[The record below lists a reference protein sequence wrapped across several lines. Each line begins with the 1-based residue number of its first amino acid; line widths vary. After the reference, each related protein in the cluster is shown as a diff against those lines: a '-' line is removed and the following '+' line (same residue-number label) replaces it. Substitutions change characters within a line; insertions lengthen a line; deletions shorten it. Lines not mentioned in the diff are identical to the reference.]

1 MEKTSVRWRA
11 LLILVVAL
19 FVALV
24 PGSAQAKS
32 YHFSRVLIDATVLPD
47 GSLQIV
53 DHRTY
58 DFSGDFH
65 GADYTIQWPSDKIES
80 FKVEENGKDF
90 HVDSNPFV
98 SPFHAVWFYNAADEQ
113 RTFTISYR
121 ADCAV
126 DVFSDT
132 AHLFWQFVGTGW
144 TVPSDFVKV
153 TVHLPGVAEK
163 PPPRPSSCSGGATG
177 LPGIPGG
184 SSSSSIQDQIDAA
197 IAKAYEQAGL
207 KPPKDVLGAVHDV
220 GGGNEPA
227 KFKTRPL
234 KPGEVRAWGHGPF
247 NGNVSIPSP
256 NTVVYTVRNLEPGV
270 FVEGSI
276 VFPPDAV
283 PLAPQQKV
291 DRLQGIIAHER
302 ELAAEANSRRHLH
315 DVEANAT
322 RVLFVLVPLLML
334 FLVGISRLRDRE
346 PSVPR
351 ILREPPEPPETMH
364 PVDLAAIWGSYSGR
378 RPAADAY
385 RAEILYLA
393 QTGVIE
399 LAPVGLVSDPED
411 LTIKRKK
418 DPTAEGDV
426 DFVDFLFSG
435 DGSEPVSLKE
445 LQATGKRKSKLR
457 HWWSDMGHRTET
469 VSAAIRNGQH
479 RWESFSVGVIAVATI
494 AWAIYAG
501 AGIVGPFAYWL
512 IPFAIVGWVA
522 SAIAIRSRLKP
533 ELRERMARWRAFRRF
548 LEKFSSLPDAPAM
561 AVIIWERYL
570 VYATALGVAKTV
582 EKQVKALVPPEE
594 LPPPFPGAPPGMGGY
609 QWNAV
614 FISSIHTHESSTTA
628 AALGISSS
636 TSHGG
641 GSWSSGGG
649 FGGGFSGGGGGGGG
663 GTGGGAW

>member
-1 MEKTSVRWRA
+1 MSKTSARMRA
-11 LLILVVAL
+11 LLILSIAL
-19 FVALV
+19 PVALV

-65 GADYTIQWPSDKIES
+65 GADYTIQWPSDKIEN
-80 FKVEENGKDF
+80 FKAEENGKDF

-126 DVFSDT
+126 DLFSDT
-132 AHLFWQFVGTGW
+132 AHLLWQFVGTGW

-163 PPPRPSSCSGGATG
+163 PPPRPSSCSGAGTG

-197 IAKAYEQAGL
+197 IAKAYQQAGL
-207 KPPKDVLGAVHDV
+207 KPPKDVLGAVHDA

-227 KFKTRPL
+227 KLKTRPL

-276 VFPPDAV
+276 VFPPDVV

-291 DRLQGIIAHER
+291 DRLQEIIAHER
-302 ELAAEANSRRHLH
+302 ELASEANARRHLH

-334 FLVGISRLRDRE
+334 LLVGISRLRDRE
-346 PSVPR
+346 PNVPR
-351 ILREPPEPPETMH
+351 ILREPPEPPEVMH
-364 PVDLAAIWGSYSGR
+364 PVDLAAIWGSMAGR

-418 DPTAEGDV
+418 DPTAEGDL

-445 LQATGKRKSKLR
+445 LQATGKRKNKLR

-512 IPFAIVGWVA
+512 IPLAIVGWVA

-628 AALGISSS
+628 AALGISTS

>member
-1 MEKTSVRWRA
+1 MRA
-11 LLILVVAL
+11 LLILLVAL
-19 FVALV
+19 PVALV

-65 GADYTIQWPSDKIES
+65 GADYTIQWPSDKIEN
-80 FKVEENGKDF
+80 FKVEENAKEF

-126 DVFSDT
+126 DAFSDT
-132 AHLFWQFVGTGW
+132 AHLLWQFVGTGW
-144 TVPSDFVKV
+144 TVPTDFVKV

-163 PPPRPSSCSGGATG
+163 PSPRPSSCAGGGTG
-177 LPGIPGG
+177 SPGIPGG
-184 SSSSSIQDQIDAA
+184 SSTSSLQDQIDAA
-197 IAKAYEQAGL
+197 IVKAYQQAGL
-207 KPPKDVLGAVHDV
+207 KPPKDVLGAGHDV
-220 GGGNEPA
+220 GGGNEA
-227 KFKTRPL
+227 SKLKTRPL

-247 NGNVSIPSP
+247 NGNVSIPNP
-256 NTVVYTVRNLEPGV
+256 NTVVYSVRTLEPGV

-276 VFPPDAV
+276 IFPPESV

-291 DRLQGIIAHER
+291 DRLQRIIAHER
-302 ELAAEANSRRHLH
+302 ELASEANARRHLH

-334 FLVGISRLRDRE
+334 LLVSISRTRDRE
-346 PSVPR
+346 PNVPK

-364 PVDLAAIWGSYSGR
+364 PVDLAAIWGSFSGR

-445 LQATGKRKSKLR
+445 LQATGKRKNKLR
-457 HWWSDMGHRTET
+457 HWWSDMGHRTES

-494 AWAIYAG
+494 AWAFYAG

-512 IPFAIVGWVA
+512 IPLAIVGWVV

-533 ELRERMARWRAFRRF
+533 ELRERMARWRAFRRL

-582 EKQVKALVPPEE
+582 EKQVKALVPPEQ
-594 LPPPFPGAPPGMGGY
+594 LPPPFPGAPPGVGGY
-609 QWNAV
+609 QWNAI
-614 FISSIHTHESSTTA
+614 FISSIHTHESSATA

>member
-1 MEKTSVRWRA
+1 MLAA
-11 LLILVVAL
+11 LLAVWLLGTASPA
-19 FVALV
+19 F
-24 PGSAQAKS
+24 AKS
-32 YHFSRVLIDATVLPD
+32 YHFTRVLIDATVLPD
-47 GSLQIV
+47 GALQIV
-53 DHRTY
+53 ERRTY

-65 GADYTIQWPSDKIES
+65 GADYTIDWPSDKIED
-80 FKVEENGKDF
+80 FTVEENGRPL
-90 HVDSNPFV
+90 HVDANPFV

-132 AHLFWQFVGTGW
+132 AHLLWQFVGTGW
-144 TVPSDFVKV
+144 TVPTDLVKV
-153 TVHLPGVAEK
+153 TVHLPAVAEK
-163 PPPRPSSCSGGATG
+163 APQRPARCSGAGT
-177 LPGIPGG
+177 GIPGVAGG
-184 SSSSSIQDQIDAA
+184 SLSASLQDQIDAA
-197 IAKAYEQAGL
+197 IAKAYRQAGL
-207 KPPKDVLGAVHDV
+207 KPPKGLSAGHEHAP
-220 GGGNEPA
+220 GTNAGEP
-227 KFKTRPL
+227 KLETRPL
-234 KPGEVRAWGHGPF
+234 QAGQVRAWGHGPF
-247 NGNVSIPSP
+247 NGVVSIPSP
-256 NTVVYTVRNLEPGV
+256 NTVVYTVRNLEPNV

-276 VFPPDAV
+276 VFPPGAV

-302 ELAAEANSRRHLH
+302 ELASEANARRHLH

-322 RVLFVLVPLLML
+322 RALFVVVPLLML
-334 FLVGISRLRDRE
+334 ALVVVSRLRDRE
-346 PSVPR
+346 PNVPK
-351 ILREPPEPPETMH
+351 ILREPPEPPEVMH
-364 PVDLAAIWGSYSGR
+364 PVDLAAIWGSISGR

-393 QTGVIE
+393 QIGVIE
-399 LAPVGLVSDPED
+399 LQPVGLVSDPED
-411 LTIKRKK
+411 FTIKRKK

-435 DGSEPVSLKE
+435 NGSEPVSLKE
-445 LQATGKRKSKLR
+445 LEATGKRRSKLR
-457 HWWSDMGHRTET
+457 HWWSDMGHRTES
-469 VSAAIRNGQH
+469 VSAAIRSGQH
-479 RWESFSVGVIAVATI
+479 RWESFTVGAIAVATI
-494 AWAIYAG
+494 AWAFYAG

-512 IPFAIVGWVA
+512 IPLAVVGWIA

-548 LEKFSSLPDAPAM
+548 LKKFSSLPDAPAM

-582 EKQVKALVPPEE
+582 EKQVKALVPPEQ

-614 FISSIHTHESSTTA
+614 FIRSISTHESTTTA
-628 AALGISSS
+628 AALGISTS

>member
-1 MEKTSVRWRA
+1 MRA
-11 LLILVVAL
+11 LLILAIAL
-19 FVALV
+19 PVALV
-24 PGSAQAKS
+24 PGAAQAKS

-47 GSLQIV
+47 GSLQVV

-65 GADYTIQWPSDKIES
+65 GADYTIQWPSDKIED
-80 FKVEENGKDF
+80 FKVEENGKEF

-98 SPFHAVWFYNAADEQ
+98 SPFHAVWFYHAADEQ

-132 AHLFWQFVGTGW
+132 AHLLWHYVGTGW
-144 TVPSDFVKV
+144 TVPTDFVKV

-163 PPPRPSSCSGGATG
+163 PPPRPSSCSGGGTG

-184 SSSSSIQDQIDAA
+184 SSSSSLQDQIDAA
-197 IAKAYEQAGL
+197 IAKAYQQAGL
-207 KPPKDVLGAVHDV
+207 KPPKDVLGASHDA
-220 GGGNEPA
+220 GGGNEPVRL
-227 KFKTRPL
+227 KTRPL
-234 KPGEVRAWGHGPF
+234 RPGEVRAWGHGPY

-256 NTVVYTVRNLEPGV
+256 NTVVLTVRDLEPGV

-276 VFPPDAV
+276 VFPPEAV

-302 ELAAEANSRRHLH
+302 ELASEANARRHLH
-315 DVEANAT
+315 DVEATAT

-334 FLVGISRLRDRE
+334 LLVVASRIRDRE
-346 PSVPR
+346 PNVPK
-351 ILREPPEPPETMH
+351 ILREPPEPPEVMH

-378 RPAADAY
+378 RPAGDAY

-435 DGSEPVSLKE
+435 DGSEPVSLKD
-445 LQATGKRKSKLR
+445 LQATGKRKNKLR
-457 HWWSDMGHRTET
+457 HWWSDMGHRTES

-479 RWESFSVGVIAVATI
+479 RWESFSVGVIGVAAI

-501 AGIVGPFAYWL
+501 VGIVGPFAYWL
-512 IPFAIVGWVA
+512 VPLAIGGWVA
-522 SAIAIRSRLKP
+522 SAIAIRSRLEP

-609 QWNAV
+609 QWNAI